1 MQENDLKIQE
11 KISAIL
17 FLYNDSISIS
27 KIKEFLNNDDI
38 KDEELIKF
46 VINHMWSEIRA
57 NVITP
62 KTWKLQVNNFGIF
75 SPKEKKI
82 EHFIAAVKAKGNESR
97 LSKTKLEEFE
107 RILTLKTKQ

>member
-1 MQENDLKIQE
+1 MNNLKQTGIFARVAE
-11 KISAIL
+11 RMG
-17 FLYNDSISIS
+17 
-27 KIKEFLNNDDI
+27 

-57 NVITP
+57 NVIRP

-82 EHFIAAVKAKGNESR
+82 EHFVAAVKAKGSESR
-97 LSKTKLEEFE
+97 LRKEKLDEFE
-107 RILTLKTKQ
+107 RILTLKNKQKQ